1 MKKILLSIA
10 VLLVAQMASA
20 TDGQSTGCFDMAVS
34 VAARLGDF
42 GVEGDQHL
50 IKTSGVL
57 CTTEKNMKDQDEDG
71 MVRIGQ
77 VTVVVYDGKKA
88 VAQYNMTASSGEGA
102 LGTFYNTYARNAE
115 ELNVDINDSSANY
128 KVITFV
134 MRNDHIKKG
143 EYAGRVILFG
153 REISLLQR

>member
-1 MKKILLSIA
+1 MKKLLLTFA
-10 VLLVAQMASA
+10 VLCVAQMASA

-34 VAARLGDF
+34 IAPKLGEF

-50 IKTSGVL
+50 IKTSGSI
-57 CTTEKNMKDQDEDG
+57 CTTEKNMKDQDPDG
-71 MVRIGQ
+71 MVRTGE

-88 VAQYNMTASSGEGA
+88 VAKYDMGALSAEGA
-102 LGTFYNTYARNAE
+102 LGTFYSTYARNAE

-128 KVITFV
+128 KVITFI

-143 EYAGRVILFG
+143 EYAGRVVLFG
-153 REISLLQR
+153 KEITLLQR